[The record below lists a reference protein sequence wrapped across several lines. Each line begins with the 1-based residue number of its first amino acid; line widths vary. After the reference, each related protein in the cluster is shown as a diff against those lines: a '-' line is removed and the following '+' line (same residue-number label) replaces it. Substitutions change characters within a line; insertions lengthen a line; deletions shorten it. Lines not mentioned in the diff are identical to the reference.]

1 MLKLSAMQH
10 ASRLVIV
17 SMSSTPTI
25 AGEPSPTARRST
37 ASSLWSA
44 QDIEKQHEI
53 ISRPPGVRR
62 ATTSSSLDSTTL
74 QTSPIISDRR
84 TDTSSTDTLP
94 VSPTLHREPTW
105 RVSDE
110 ALHGYPK
117 LAKFLGETGGY
128 AIYKRFAALNARN
141 LLYHQAKLTR
151 LEHELN
157 DLEKIFKDEQ
167 DLHYK
172 VDHLFDDEHGPTT
185 AAHQLRQ
192 KYKEVNHALEKYNRL
207 LLEQDQLHKL
217 PSPDPTFVEQIFY
230 VINSDKSP
238 KKDWLGHPENTVYA
252 IWEDRMP
259 VQADLVTLNPE
270 FREQDLFTKFF
281 ISTLITWWHC
291 LYSLFKVPF
300 TLLPPTCEDDEADLN
315 LKKPHPTA
323 DFDEQIY
330 SSKAINRAMGA
341 VVMIA
346 ASALPTCSIVA
357 LYFID
362 SPIGRLIFIICFSV
376 VFAAALAVFTQ
387 SRRVE
392 IFGASL
398 ALASVQVVFVGTA
411 FAKMLSIT
419 RPTPTTISYTVS
431 TRSQSKTLTSRAR
444 TLALILARLL
454 SGVFVLTLLLHEYR
468 SASSSPSPT
477 PADTF
482 SSIELA
488 ILASPIGHLVAW
500 IATHS
505 TRLWR
510 LIIASGILWLIFR
523 KGYTEES
530 LLVIRGLGVQT
541 STSSPSYLW
550 TSSTRFIP
558 TRNIQ
563 DVFIHEA
570 FKGFEVR
577 FYLAIVVEG
586 EEDVVVVFP
595 NILPRR
601 EILEQ
606 VWRGTR
612 ACLYEP
618 AASKA

>member
-1 MLKLSAMQH
+1 
-10 ASRLVIV
+10 
-17 SMSSTPTI
+17 MSSTPTI
-25 AGEPSPTARRST
+25 AGEQSPTARRST
-37 ASSLWSA
+37 APALWSA

-62 ATTSSSLDSTTL
+62 ATTSSSLNSTTL
-74 QTSPIISDRR
+74 QSSPISNRR

-230 VINSDKSP
+230 VINSNKSP

-252 IWEDRMP
+252 IWEDGMP

-270 FREQDLFTKFF
+270 FKEQDLFTKFF

-291 LYSLFKVPF
+291 IYSLFK
-300 TLLPPTCEDDEADLN
+300 
-315 LKKPHPTA
+315 KPRPTA

-330 SSKAINRAMGA
+330 SSKTINRAMGA

-357 LYFID
+357 LYFIN

-411 FAKMLSIT
+411 F
-419 RPTPTTISYTVS
+419 
-431 TRSQSKTLTSRAR
+431 
-444 TLALILARLL
+444 
-454 SGVFVLTLLLHEYR
+454 GN
-468 SASSSPSPT
+468 
-477 PADTF
+477 
-482 SSIELA
+482 
-488 ILASPIGHLVAW
+488 G
-500 IATHS
+500 
-505 TRLWR
+505 
-510 LIIASGILWLIFR
+510 
-523 KGYTEES
+523 
-530 LLVIRGLGVQT
+530 
-541 STSSPSYLW
+541 
-550 TSSTRFIP
+550 
-558 TRNIQ
+558 N
-563 DVFIHEA
+563 
-570 FKGFEVR
+570 
-577 FYLAIVVEG
+577 
-586 EEDVVVVFP
+586 
-595 NILPRR
+595 N
-601 EILEQ
+601 
-606 VWRGTR
+606 
-612 ACLYEP
+612 C
-618 AASKA
+618 